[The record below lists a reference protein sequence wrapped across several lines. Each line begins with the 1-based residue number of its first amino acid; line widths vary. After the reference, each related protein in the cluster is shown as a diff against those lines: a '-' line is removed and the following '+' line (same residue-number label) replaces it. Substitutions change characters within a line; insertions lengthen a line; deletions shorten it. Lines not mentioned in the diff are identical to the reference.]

1 MKLIDSKS
9 KRMISILKLLVS
21 QNKWW
26 TIQEFVDLEIGSFRA
41 IQHDLNIM
49 KSFLTDDHEPLLQF
63 QLKKGIS
70 IRFSQRLRVDYY
82 IREILLENTTIQLMT
97 GIIFESPK
105 PFLDWVNDLNV
116 SRSTLYS
123 TIKKINEE
131 LKEYDIELRSDTM
144 KFHGNEKEIRRF
156 FVEFSFEIYGNHYWP
171 FLQIEKQSV
180 SAFLSK
186 LCEIFHINLPEIT
199 INKYYFWVAVI
210 IQRLKENQTIQPDT
224 YSVHLKPISSEFKR
238 LWEFLQNCYQALYE
252 ESFKQFKITIPQPEL
267 TYFLIVIPMVG
278 NFKSFYS
285 IQEKV
290 NLLHLYFPDLYDRIQ
305 CFIQQLDNFYSQK
318 IGNRQELTVQLMQF
332 YLNTKEL
339 KGDGE
344 FIFKTTR
351 NFLEQVKLR
360 LPYFYKR
367 MTQLIQLLNAD
378 DLLASLI
385 HNQDSLIS
393 LIASNWRGLYS
404 LELQRKPTINMLITS
419 SLGSNHTLMIEDL
432 MRENI
437 SHHLQIITNY
447 DQTLDEQFLLDQQ
460 IDLII
465 TDIGLPKDVNLPI
478 IKISAFPTQK
488 EFECINN
495 LIMELF

>member
-1 MKLIDSKS
+1 MKLIETKS

-41 IQHDLNIM
+41 IQHDLEIM
-49 KSFLTDDHEPLLQF
+49 KSYLTDDHEPLLQF
-63 QLKKGIS
+63 QLRKGIS

-144 KFHGNEKEIRRF
+144 QFHGNEKEIRRF

-186 LCEIFHINLPEIT
+186 LCELFHINLSEIT

-224 YSVHLKPISSEFKR
+224 YSVHLQPISSEFEQ
-238 LWEFLQNCYQALYE
+238 LWEYLQNSYHALYE

-267 TYFLIVIPMVG
+267 TYFLVVIPMVG

-285 IQEKV
+285 IEEKV
-290 NLLHLYFPDLYDRIQ
+290 KLLHLYFPDLYNRIQ
-305 CFIQQLDNFYSQK
+305 CLIQQLDNFYFQK
-318 IGNRQELTVQLMQF
+318 INNRQELTIQLMQF
-332 YLNTKEL
+332 YLNRKEL

-344 FIFKTTR
+344 FIFKTTSH
-351 NFLEQVKLR
+351 FLEQVKLR

-378 DLLASLI
+378 DLLASFI

-393 LIASNWRGLYS
+393 LIASNWRGLHS
-404 LELQRKPTINMLITS
+404 LEIQRKPAINMLITS
-419 SLGSNHTLMIEDL
+419 SLGNNHTLLIADL

-437 SHHLQIITNY
+437 PHHLQIITNY
-447 DQTLDEQFLLDQQ
+447 DQSLDKQFLLDQQ

>member
-41 IQHDLNIM
+41 IQHDLEIM
-49 KSFLTDDHEPLLQF
+49 KSYLTDDHEPLLQF
-63 QLKKGIS
+63 QLRKGIS
-70 IRFSQRLRVDYY
+70 IRFSQRLQVDDY
-82 IREILLENTTIQLMT
+82 IRQILLENTTIQLMT
-97 GIIFESPK
+97 GIIFEPPK
-105 PFLDWVNDLNV
+105 PFVDWMNDLNV

-123 TIKKINEE
+123 AIKKINEE
-131 LKEYDIELRSDTM
+131 LKEYEIELRSDTM
-144 KFHGNEKEIRRF
+144 QFHGNEKEIRRF

-171 FLQIEKQSV
+171 FLQIEKQAV

-186 LCEIFHINLPEIT
+186 LCELFHVNLPEIT
-199 INKYYFWVAVI
+199 INKYYFWIAII
-210 IQRLKENQTIQPDT
+210 IQRLKENQTIHPVN
-224 YSVHLKPISSEFKR
+224 YSAHLKPISSEYKKI
-238 LWEFLQNCYQALYE
+238 WELLQDCYHALYE
-252 ESFKQFKITIPQPEL
+252 EFFKQFKIKIPHPEL
-267 TYFLIVIPMVG
+267 TYFLIFIPMVG
-278 NFKSFYS
+278 NFKSIYT
-285 IQEKV
+285 IQENV
-290 NLLHLYFPDLYDRIQ
+290 NLLQLYFPDLYNRIQ
-305 CFIQQLDNFYSQK
+305 CFIEQLDNIYSQK
-318 IGNRQELTVQLMQF
+318 VGNRQELTLQLMQF
-332 YLNTKEL
+332 YLSTKEL

-344 FIFKTTR
+344 FIFKTKR
-351 NFLEQVKLR
+351 KLLEQIKLR

-378 DLLASLI
+378 DLLASFV
-385 HNQDSLIS
+385 HNQDSLIC
-393 LIASNWRGLYS
+393 LITSNWRGLYS
-404 LELQRKPTINMLITS
+404 LELQRKPAVNMLITS
-419 SLGSNHTLMIEDL
+419 SLGNNHTLLIADL
-432 MRENI
+432 MREHI
-437 SHHLQIITNY
+437 PHHLQIITNY
-447 DQTLDEQFLLDQQ
+447 DQSLDEQFLLDQQ